1 MTDKELGDSMAADKA
16 YRVQD
21 HVVPGLRF
29 VWRAEPHPRGGE
41 SIIKARILQEKWLIN
56 NAQDYEWR
64 DVPLEEE

>member
-1 MTDKELGDSMAADKA
+1 MESDEMTDKELEDSMATGKA
-16 YRVQD
+16 YRAQD

-29 VWRAEPHPRGGE
+29 VSR
-41 SIIKARILQEKWLIN
+41 IKARILQEKWLIN